1 MAILTYSRT
10 SIKHLLYNKLPEIE
24 CIFII
29 TYEVIWSTHV
39 HKDKVVMSHMSRDG
53 DEGYPGD
60 VITTTT
66 FQLTADNRLF
76 ITMEAVTTK
85 PTPVNLTNHS
95 YFNLAGHVS

>member
-1 MAILTYSRT
+1 MNAFSLS
-10 SIKHLLYNKLPEIE
+10 L
-24 CIFII
+24 
-29 TYEVIWSTHV
+29 EVIWSTHV